1 MTKAADKERV
11 DHVVAATLEK
21 VGVPLNDTSGVAPD
35 WTKLQDIAR
44 ELQTVT
50 VHLIRFERTSFF
62 TKATTP
68 TDAGTYYGVPVE
80 RLQYGTAEWI
90 YEQAG
95 GGEYRLEVIH
105 PSNPRMGLLTT
116 FKVNVPGEPKKPA
129 PLAAKE
135 AMRMA
140 TSQDQVQALARQLAT
155 MNPGLSEMQALEM
168 AQKTAA
174 ENPALASMMT
184 AGQEDDMAFGQ
195 QGGFNVNGIIQM
207 MMAERMMDRQAQ
219 RDQQVRTPAPPAE
232 DPTVKILMEQVRE
245 LKGSLDRE
253 REETRRREEQR
264 ENQARYDRLEQKF
277 EALIQRL
284 DRPVE
289 NKPDPTALVLST
301 VLPAIT
307 SSQEKTAAEQA
318 RSAAQQLAFMQS
330 MVEASGKR
338 DPALEALLAHMIDGT
353 RLSMEAQRLK
363 LEEPV
368 AQARAMNEL
377 IGMMAGVMQTTHGI
391 VMAQMQA
398 QAGNPF
404 WDRLASIT
412 DQLPQI
418 IMGLASPEVE
428 HGTIESVGPA
438 ASDVS
443 EQAASAR
450 VQQMRAADAAAQ
462 AASQV
467 PAPQQEPLPPAS
479 TAAPQVNAPAAEP
492 ALPAQQ
498 PTDAGDLD
506 AEGDE
511 EELPDDPVERA
522 KIVLE
527 IFNLE
532 AAAPL
537 LERPEAVEQLNLFFS
552 DGAAPSV
559 LGEKLATLLMGL
571 EIVIETNGNEM
582 LRAAREQFGWSPQ
595 RAGKF
600 VKAFEET
607 LAKAPAA
614 PAAPAA

>member
-11 DHVVAATLEK
+11 DNVVGAVMEK
-21 VGVPLNDTSGVAPD
+21 MGVPLNDTSGVAPD

-62 TKATTP
+62 SKATTP
-68 TDAGTYYGVPVE
+68 TDAGTYYSVPVE

-95 GGEYRLEVIH
+95 GGEYRVEVIH
-105 PSNPRMGLLTT
+105 PSNARMGLLTT

-135 AMRMA
+135 AMRMS
-140 TSQDQVQALARQLAT
+140 TSMDQVQALARQLAQ

-174 ENPALASMMT
+174 ENPALASMMV
-184 AGQEDDMAFGQ
+184 GQEDDMAFGQ

-219 RDQQVRTPAPPAE
+219 RDQQIRPAQPAE
-232 DPTVKILMEQVRE
+232 DPTVRLMAEQMRE
-245 LKGSLDRE
+245 LKAQLERE
-253 REETRRREEQR
+253 RDENRRREEQR

-277 EALIQRL
+277 EALLQRF

-289 NKPDPTALVLST
+289 NKPDPTAMVLST

-428 HGTIESVGPA
+428 HGTIESTGPA

-462 AASQV
+462 QVASQ
-467 PAPQQEPLPPAS
+467 QQAPLP
-479 TAAPQVNAPAAEP
+479 TAPAATPQMDSPDAAP
-492 ALPAQQ
+492 ALPEQQ
-498 PTDAGDLD
+498 PVDDPVAEG
-506 AEGDE
+506 EGDE
-511 EELPDDPVERA
+511 EELPSDPVERA

-527 IFNLE
+527 VFSLE

-559 LGEKLATLLMGL
+559 LGEKLATLLLGL
-571 EIVIETNGNEM
+571 EIVVETNGNEM

-607 LAKAPAA
+607 LAKASAA